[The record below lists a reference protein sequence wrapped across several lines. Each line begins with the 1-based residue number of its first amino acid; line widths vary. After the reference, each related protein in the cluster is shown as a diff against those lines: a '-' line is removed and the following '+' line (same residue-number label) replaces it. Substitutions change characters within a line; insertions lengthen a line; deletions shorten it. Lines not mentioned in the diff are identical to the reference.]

1 VACTERDA
9 HCPVCI
15 SNVTLNRNFTQHRC
29 TSLPNPLVRGAGG
42 LCCPQSVCEQWQCPV
57 SCEADAGASFARAI
71 YNTKQPPSPME
82 NYDCS
87 RTPAA
92 KRCAKSMAG
101 AQGAA
106 DCGCLV
112 RDCLS
117 AAKLLDAQPSQCVLE
132 CQEPASAQ
140 ICADY
145 DDETTFCEYSAVLQ
159 CVSTAASCNA
169 TKSLPHPTAC
179 EAACTA
185 KSKAASTDPAQQL
198 DSFLQCVGACPRESE
213 RSALASGLEA

>member
-1 VACTERDA
+1 M
-9 HCPVCI
+9 
-15 SNVTLNRNFTQHRC
+15 N
-29 TSLPNPLVRGAGG
+29 
-42 LCCPQSVCEQWQCPV
+42 
-57 SCEADAGASFARAI
+57 
-71 YNTKQPPSPME
+71 

-87 RTPAA
+87 RTAAA

-101 AQGAA
+101 AHTA

-117 AAKLLDAQPSQCVLE
+117 AAKLLNDQPSQCVLE

-169 TKSLPHPTAC
+169 TKSLPRPTPC
-179 EAACTA
+179 EAVCTA
-185 KSKAASTDPAQQL
+185 KSKAASTDPGERL
-198 DSFLQCVGACPRESE
+198 DAFLQCVSECPHESE
-213 RSALASGLEA
+213 RAMLAAGLEA